1 MKKRIFL
8 ILVSLLSFSL
18 PSCQKTDSEKNKILL
33 KKADN
38 ISTLFYIRSA
48 EELRSITRYEDCLVF
63 ISKPYC
69 HYCEAD
75 RAYLQKY
82 ITQTNAIL
90 YEVTYLIYS
99 EAYDDESN
107 QIGDYAFQY
116 PRVTGTPTY
125 LFYKNGKL
133 QDSHVGAYSSK
144 ESYENFVSILNKK
157 IHPINLYM
165 LNDFTTGNEDD
176 GTVSYHYMD
185 TSENREET
193 KNLDLLGFGTEN
205 LERQINENPSLPV
218 LYTWRRCTDCKSLH
232 EEVLYDFLLSNETF
246 KLSYYETDGYN
257 RLKRMSGET
266 EKNLGLSIWSSFS
279 KKFHL
284 YNEDFYQ
291 VDINGNKAGYTPTIV
306 EYRNG
311 VYHSMEVYLNEGNP
325 KIDENQHLYYST
337 AFHEEVKNL
346 RSDTKVE
353 KEDELNE
360 DYQKAL
366 KELSKKAKEYDQK
379 HALSYLK
386 GFLA

>member
-18 PSCQKTDSEKNKILL
+18 PSCQKADSEKNKILL
-33 KKADN
+33 KKAQN

-82 ITQTNAIL
+82 IAKTNAIL

-125 LFYKNGKL
+125 LFYKSGKL
-133 QDSHVGAYSSK
+133 TDSHVGAYSSK
-144 ESYENFVSILNKK
+144 ESYENFVSILNEK
-157 IHPINLYM
+157 IHPVNLYM
-165 LNDFTTGNEDD
+165 LNDYTTGSEDD

-205 LERQINENPSLPV
+205 LEKKINENSSLPV

-232 EEVLYDFLLSNETF
+232 EEVLYDFLLSNDSFE
-246 KLSYYETDGYN
+246 LYYYETDGYN

-266 EKNLGLSIWSSFS
+266 EKKLGLSLWASFS

-291 VDINGNKAGYTPTIV
+291 VDANGNKAGYTPTIV
-306 EYRNG
+306 EYENG
-311 VYHSMEVYLNEGNP
+311 AYHSMEVYLNEGNP

-346 RSDTKVE
+346 HSDTKVE
-353 KEDELNE
+353 NEDELDE

-366 KELSKKAKEYDQK
+366 KEIAKKAKEYDLK

-386 GFLA
+386 GLLA

>member
-1 MKKRIFL
+1 
-8 ILVSLLSFSL
+8 
-18 PSCQKTDSEKNKILL
+18 
-33 KKADN
+33 
-38 ISTLFYIRSA
+38 
-48 EELRSITRYEDCLVF
+48 
-63 ISKPYC
+63 
-69 HYCEAD
+69 
-75 RAYLQKY
+75 
-82 ITQTNAIL
+82 
-90 YEVTYLIYS
+90 
-99 EAYDDESN
+99 
-107 QIGDYAFQY
+107 
-116 PRVTGTPTY
+116 
-125 LFYKNGKL
+125 
-133 QDSHVGAYSSK
+133 
-144 ESYENFVSILNKK
+144 
-157 IHPINLYM
+157 
-165 LNDFTTGNEDD
+165 
-176 GTVSYHYMD
+176 
-185 TSENREET
+185 
-193 KNLDLLGFGTEN
+193 
-205 LERQINENPSLPV
+205 
-218 LYTWRRCTDCKSLH
+218 
-232 EEVLYDFLLSNETF
+232 
-246 KLSYYETDGYN
+246 
-257 RLKRMSGET
+257 MSGET
-266 EKNLGLSIWSSFS
+266 EKNLGLSMWSSFS